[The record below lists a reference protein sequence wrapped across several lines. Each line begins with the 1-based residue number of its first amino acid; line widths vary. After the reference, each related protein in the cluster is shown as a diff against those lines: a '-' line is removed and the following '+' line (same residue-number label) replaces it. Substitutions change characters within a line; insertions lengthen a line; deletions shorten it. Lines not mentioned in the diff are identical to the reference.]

1 MEKSKVYFTNL
12 RATGKTNLLDKLEIL
27 IRKAGIETIDFKDK
41 FVFIKIHFGEKG
53 NLAFISPN
61 YSNRVVDVI

>member
-41 FVFIKIHFGEKG
+41 
-53 NLAFISPN
+53 
-61 YSNRVVDVI
+61 